1 MTNTNLPEKLEVTIK
16 VGRPPRDWKVEL
28 TKIEEKVH
36 NEMKY
41 VTYSGNISRQDVV
54 LAAEVLKQQYWN
66 WRIFA
71 NPHERTIVFRKQI

>member
-41 VTYSGNISRQDVV
+41 VTYSGNISRQ
-54 LAAEVLKQQYWN
+54 E
-66 WRIFA
+66 
-71 NPHERTIVFRKQI
+71 T